1 MEKVCAH
8 MFVYVYASNIQ
19 VIYGVFVTSYV
30 YCGVLQA
37 SENGSPVGSNSFVV
51 DL

>member
-8 MFVYVYASNIQ
+8 MLVCVSASNKQ
-19 VIYGVFVTSYV
+19 VISSVFVTSYV

-37 SENGSPVGSNSFVV
+37 SENGSPVCSNNFVV